1 MTTENIEINI
11 REDGSRVAVVNITAI
26 ANASANAGRQV
37 DFLQQAFRRLAVV
50 ATIKAL
56 VEMAD
61 QVTLLEARLKLAT
74 KTTQDFNK
82 AQEDIYRMSQTNNVG
97 LAETTK
103 LYTRLAEPVKKL
115 GGGLNE
121 VTAIVDAFSTALRVG
136 GATTSEAA
144 AATLQFSQALN
155 KGKLDGDE
163 FKTLAETAPRVMR
176 AFADGMGVASGE
188 LKTMASQGKLTS
200 DVIGNALIKELG
212 NLKAEAAGLKN
223 TVGGAFSDLTNDVL
237 ISVGAFD
244 KMTGTTSMMAD
255 VIQGASYLVFQLGK
269 VFKDEAA
276 DGSKV
281 AMDQFSAMTPII
293 KGLGLVF
300 ETLLLL
306 GSDIAF
312 IFRSIGR
319 EIGGIAAQ
327 ITALMNR
334 DWSGIGRIREEMI
347 ADAKKDFEELQRFQN
362 RIAGIT
368 DKAMEQRNV
377 AHSGKSSV
385 DNTDY
390 ATLKT
395 VTNEKDLVAVRM
407 RLTGITKSYFNDL
420 NTLQGAYESGNLSQK
435 EYIGLMSELATKTYE
450 ASKAGRDAKKGM
462 VGNDDR
468 MKIMQDNLVK
478 SQTMFEK
485 EESIFEA
492 RNRMLELYHSKFN
505 MSDTDFYAGR
515 ETARKEFLAAEQ
527 SSFEREKSMILA
539 FKPKNNNEEADQQ
552 LRLSRL
558 LKQHEDFNNKMAGL
572 RTDDLLDRMTKNKE
586 IQDASDDGVNKYLS
600 SQYETLEGLKKTN
613 EARERSK
620 AAVERET
627 VAIYEQAVANM
638 RLQASL
644 PVGINGR
651 TQEDQDHA
659 IAMVNFLQTEL
670 DMRKGITAEL
680 EKQDALKNQNKAF
693 ANMIRDWK
701 EGSKDIADSLKNT
714 FGTVG
719 NAFGD
724 MIKSFAEGVTDHMVI
739 MKRMQD
745 ATKGMDDND
754 PRKIDAIKKAN
765 MDSARAQIKSYG
777 DMAGAAKGFF
787 KENSKGYKVLETT
800 EKAFRAFE
808 MALALESMVKKIFF
822 KETEVAANTTLN
834 ATKVAG
840 EATASAA
847 STGLAATEASAW
859 GITAVVKA
867 IASLPFPANLA
878 AGAATLAAVVAIGAK
893 LFGSMN
899 SGAATISETR
909 QKANGTGSVLGDKDA
924 KSESIKNAI
933 ELAAAN
939 SNIEL
944 THTAGM
950 LRALLSIE
958 NSIGNVGDVLA
969 RGGDINTVAP
979 ASKMGSFATGAAKVM
994 TFDPFSQLFDKITN
1008 GWVSKTTGQIVNA
1021 IFGGKVST
1029 LDVGITAGKTSVGG
1043 VMNGGFN
1050 AQSYQDTK
1058 KDGGW
1063 FRSDKY
1069 STNTQGLSA
1078 EANQQF
1084 GEVIKGMADA
1094 VSEAADLLGLG
1105 GEQFKARLNSFVVD
1119 MGKISLKDLKPE
1131 EVQAALQAA
1140 FSKIGDDM
1148 ARYAVGD
1155 LLKFQKAGEGYLET
1169 LVRVAA
1175 NYANVQSVF
1184 ESMGKSTIT
1193 IRQAGVAAT
1202 ERLVTLAG
1210 GIDKLASNAAS
1221 FAENFLTE
1229 AERTA
1234 PVAAYVAT
1242 EMNKLGLGWVTTR
1255 DQFKQVALAIDTS
1268 TEAGARQYTAMMGLA
1283 DAFAKTHAAT
1293 VDLTKSE
1300 EAIADERRDLQ
1311 NRLDELTLNAA
1322 QRRAKE
1328 RATIDPSNQRLFDQ
1342 VSLRED
1348 LTAAY
1353 EKESDALKNVVTQ
1366 LGDFQKNVLSFRDS
1380 LALGAQSTMTPVEK
1394 AAEAERV
1401 YNETLAKARAGD
1413 KNAQSGI
1420 TSAAS
1425 AYLSATQA
1433 INASSEKQND
1443 IFERVRADMAA
1454 LAANAGIQLTDAQQQ
1469 LDAMKQQVA
1478 GIITLNETMTSV
1490 RDLIAAIAQADRAP
1504 VSPYAYRENEQ
1515 DIGASL
1521 VATLQDVVAN
1531 TAKML
1536 QDNAKIWEAINTQ
1549 TEVVAT
1555 ATYDA
1560 ADQNAEKVN
1569 SGAERI
1575 VRRQSWKYDNEEYV
1589 Q

>member
-1 MTTENIEINI
+1 MTTENIQINI
-11 REDGSRVAVVNITAI
+11 REDGSRVAVININAV
-26 ANASANAGRQV
+26 ANASASAGRQV
-37 DFLQQAFRRLAVV
+37 DFLGMAFRRLAVV
-50 ATIKAL
+50 AAIKQL

-61 QVTLLEARLKLAT
+61 TVTLLEARLKLAT
-74 KTTQDFNK
+74 KSVAEFNK

-97 LAETTK
+97 LEATTK
-103 LYTRLAEPVKKL
+103 LYTRLSEPVRRL
-115 GGGLNE
+115 GGGLQE
-121 VTAIVDAFSTALRVG
+121 VTGIVDAFSTALRIG
-136 GATTSEAA
+136 GATTQEAA

-176 AFADGMGVASGE
+176 ALADGMGVATGE

-200 DVIGNALIKELG
+200 DVIGNALLSQIKV
-212 NLKAEAAGLKN
+212 LKEEAAGIRN
-223 TVGGAFSDLTNDVL
+223 TVGGAFSDLTNDAM
-237 ISVGAFD
+237 ITAGAFD
-244 KMTGTTSMMAD
+244 KMTGMTSMLSD
-255 VIQGASYLVFQLGK
+255 VIQGVSYLLFQLGK
-269 VFKDEAA
+269 VFKDEVA

-281 AMDQFSAMTPII
+281 ATDQFSAMTPII
-293 KGLGLVF
+293 KGIGIVF

-306 GSDIAF
+306 GSDVAF
-312 IFRSIGR
+312 IFRAVGR

-327 ITALMNR
+327 ISALLNR
-334 DWSGIGRIREEMI
+334 DWSGVGRIREEMI
-347 ADAKKDFEELQRFQN
+347 AQGKQDFAELQRFQN
-362 RIAGIT
+362 RIVGIT
-368 DKAMEQRNV
+368 DKAMEQRNAAKNGGV
-377 AHSGKSSV
+377 TTDSV
-385 DNTDY
+385 DY
-390 ATLKT
+390 ATLKN
-395 VTNEKDLVAVRM
+395 VASEKDLVAVRM
-407 RLTGITKSYFNDL
+407 RLTGITKTYFNDMA
-420 NTLQGAYESGNLSQK
+420 TLQASLEAGNITTA
-435 EYIGLMSELATKTYE
+435 EYVGLMSELATKTYE
-450 ASKAGRDAKKGM
+450 ASKAGKDAKKTIAGS
-462 VGNDDR
+462 DDR
-468 MKIMQDNLVK
+468 LKRMQEALVQ
-478 SQTMFEK
+478 SQTMFQK
-485 EESIFEA
+485 EESIYDQ
-492 RNRMLELYHSKFN
+492 RMRMVDLYHSKFN
-505 MSDTDFYAGR
+505 TSDDDFYAGR
-515 ETARKEFLAAEQ
+515 ENARKDFMAAEQ
-527 SSFEREKSMILA
+527 ASFERERAMILA
-539 FKPKNNNEEADQQ
+539 FKPKNNNEVADQQ

-558 LKQHEDFNNKMAGL
+558 VQDHEDFNNKMASL
-572 RTDDLLDRMTKNKE
+572 RTDDLLDRLAKDKE
-586 IQDASDDGVNKYLS
+586 VQDASDDGINKYIT
-600 SQYETLEGLKKTN
+600 SQQATLKGLQEAN
-613 EARERSK
+613 QAREVSK
-620 AAVERET
+620 SSIERET
-627 VAIYEQAVANM
+627 VAIYEQALANM
-638 RLQASL
+638 QLQASL
-644 PVGINGR
+644 PVGVDGR
-651 TQEDQDHA
+651 TQADQDA
-659 IAMVNFLQTEL
+659 ALAGVQFLQTEL
-670 DMRKGITAEL
+670 DLRRGITAEL
-680 EKQDALKNQNKAF
+680 EKQEGIKKADEDFKRMLK
-693 ANMIRDWK
+693 DWK
-701 EGSKDIADSLKNT
+701 EGSRDIADSLGST
-714 FGTVG
+714 FGDIG
-719 NAFGD
+719 DAFGD
-724 MIKSFAEGVTDHMVI
+724 MIKSFSDGVTDHMQI
-739 MKRMQD
+739 MKRMKD

-765 MDSARAQIKSYG
+765 MDSAKAQIKSYG

-787 KENSKGYKVLETT
+787 KENSKGYAVLETT

-808 MALALESMVKKIFF
+808 LALALKSMTEKIFF
-822 KETEVAANTTLN
+822 KETEVAANATLN
-834 ATKVAG
+834 TTKIAG

-867 IASLPFPANLA
+867 IASLPFPLNLA

-893 LFGSMN
+893 VFGSVGQG
-899 SGAATISETR
+899 SVPIHEQR

-958 NSIGNVGDVLA
+958 SSIGNLGGVLA
-969 RGGDINTVAP
+969 RGGDITTKG
-979 ASKMGSFATGAAKVM
+979 SETKLGSFATGMTKLM
-994 TFDPFSQLFDKITN
+994 TFDPFSQILDKITG
-1008 GWVSKTTGQIVNA
+1008 GWISKTTGKIVNS
-1021 IFGGKVST
+1021 IFGGKVTS
-1029 LDVGITAGKTSVGG
+1029 LDVGITAGKTSVGQVARSG
-1043 VMNGGFN
+1043 INGM
-1050 AQSYQDTK
+1050 SYEDTK

-1069 STNTQGLSA
+1069 RTNTQGLSA

-1084 GEVIKGMADA
+1084 SEVIKGMAGA
-1094 VSEAADLLGLG
+1094 ISEAADLLGLG

-1148 ARYAVGD
+1148 AKFAVGD

-1184 ESMGKSTIT
+1184 EAMGKSTIT

-1210 GIDKLASNAAS
+1210 GINELASNAAS

-1234 PVAAYVAT
+1234 PVASYVAT

-1255 DQFKQVALAIDTS
+1255 DQFKEVALAIDTS
-1268 TEAGARQYTAMMGLA
+1268 TDAGARQYVAMMGLA

-1311 NRLDELTLNAA
+1311 QRLDELTLNSA

-1348 LTAAY
+1348 LSAAY
-1353 EKESDALKNVVTQ
+1353 EKESDALQNLVNQ
-1366 LGDFQKNVLSFRDS
+1366 LGDFQKNVSSFRDS

-1425 AYLSATQA
+1425 AYLTATQA

-1454 LAANAGIQLTDAQQQ
+1454 LAANAGIQLTEAQQQ

-1515 DIGASL
+1515 DIGGSL
-1521 VATLQDVVAN
+1521 VASLQDIGAN